1 MAPVVSV
8 SPVVHGS
15 GSSSCICR
23 LWLQYWLC
31 CLWFQSPVSV
41 VVHGSSIC
49 CSCICCPW
57 LQQNLLYLSFVAPVS
72 VGRLW
77 LHQYPSVVRR
87 GSSLQYLLFVAPVAP
102 VAVAFACGSS
112 ISRSWLQSPVYIDRL
127 SHVSVVRG
135 SSTIL
140 CCRLWLQY
148 RLFAAPVAPVSVA
161 PVAPLVVVCGSSI
174 GFVVHGSSLLYM
186 LLQSTVLA
194 LLFLAPESVV
204 RALLHW
210 LLLVAPWLRYHLLL
224 SLFVAPVSCI
234 CRPMAPVSVV
244 VRVSSLQ
251 YLSFACGSSI
261 CWRSWLQ
268 SPVFPVVRFSSSTTI
283 CCCLW
288 WLQWLLLV
296 APVSSICCHH
306 GSGISCRSWLQPVSV
321 VRRSWHQYHLSSCSC
336 GSGSGSSTIYC
347 HFLWLQAVACG
358 SCGCRCC
365 LS

>member
-1 MAPVVSV
+1 MSFVA
-8 SPVVHGS
+8 
-15 GSSSCICR
+15 
-23 LWLQYWLC
+23 
-31 CLWFQSPVSV
+31 PVSV
-41 VVHGSSIC
+41 VRGSSSI
-49 CSCICCPW
+49 SCTCHS
-57 LQQNLLYLSFVAPVS
+57 LVAPVS

-112 ISRSWLQSPVYIDRL
+112 IGRSWLQSPVYVDRL

-135 SSTIL
+135 SSIL

-148 RLFAAPVAPVSVA
+148 WLFAAPVAPVSVA

-234 CRPMAPVSVV
+234 CCPMAPVSVV
-244 VRVSSLQ
+244 VHVSSLQ

-268 SPVFPVVRFSSSTTI
+268 SPVFPVVCFSSTTI

-306 GSGISCRSWLQPVSV
+306 GSGISCRSWLRPASICRSSFVAPVSSV
-321 VRRSWHQYHLSSCSC
+321 VLL
-336 GSGSGSSTIYC
+336 
-347 HFLWLQAVACG
+347 LWLRQWLKYYLLSLPVAPSCRLWLLWLSLLLVLRLFKQAII
-358 SCGCRCC
+358 
-365 LS
+365 